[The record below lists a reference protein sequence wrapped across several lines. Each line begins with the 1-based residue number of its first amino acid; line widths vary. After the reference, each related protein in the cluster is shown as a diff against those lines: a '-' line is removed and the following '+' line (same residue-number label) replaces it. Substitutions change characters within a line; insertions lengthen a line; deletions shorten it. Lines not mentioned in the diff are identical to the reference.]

1 MSQTDHLQSQLK
13 RLSLHTMADI
23 FHEEAL
29 KASKTDMTYT
39 AFLARLVDE
48 ELAAKIDRSVNARI
62 QRARLPMLRT
72 LEAFDFSFQPSL
84 PAARVRELAELGFLD
99 RAENV
104 LFVGQPGVG
113 KTHLALA
120 FALRVCQARKRVL
133 FFQAMDL
140 LDDLLAAE
148 ISRDL
153 QKRIETLGRLD
164 LLVVDELGYL
174 PMDSRRASLFFQ
186 LVNHL
191 YTRASIVLTTNMP
204 FDAWGTV
211 FGDNVIAA
219 AILDRLLHYSHVFS
233 ITGPSYR
240 MKGKLTQPLDGHTEL
255 VHDAANPL
263 PQGVGQFSD
272 GNLGQV

>member
-1 MSQTDHLQSQLK
+1 MSESEHLRTQLK

-23 FHEEAL
+23 FPEEAV

-39 AFLARLVDE
+39 AFLAHLADE

-62 QRARLPMLRT
+62 HKARLPMLRT
-72 LEAFDFSFQPSL
+72 LEAFDFAFQPSL
-84 PAARVRELAELGFLD
+84 SPARVRELAELSFLE

-120 FALRVCQARKRVL
+120 LALRVCQARKRVL

-148 ISRDL
+148 ISHEL
-153 QKRIETLGRLD
+153 NKRIETLGRLH

-174 PMDSRRASLFFQ
+174 PMDSRKANLFFQ

-191 YTRASIVLTTNMP
+191 YTRASIALTTNVP
-204 FDAWGTV
+204 FDAWGKV

-219 AILDRLLHYSHVFS
+219 AILDRLLHHSHTFL

-240 MKGKLTQPLDGHTEL
+240 MKGKLAQRLDDQTE
-255 VHDAANPL
+255 VAHD
-263 PQGVGQFSD
+263 VS
-272 GNLGQV
+272 

>member
-1 MSQTDHLQSQLK
+1 MSETEHLRTQLK
-13 RLSLHTMADI
+13 RLSLHTMAEL

-29 KASKTDMTYT
+29 KASKTEMTYT

-48 ELAAKIDRSVNARI
+48 ELSAKIDRSVNARI
-62 QRARLPMLRT
+62 HRARLPMLRT
-72 LEAFDFSFQPSL
+72 LETFDFSFQPSL
-84 PAARVRELAELGFLD
+84 SAARVRELAELGFLD

-113 KTHLALA
+113 KTHLAIAL
-120 FALRVCQARKRVL
+120 ALRVCQARKRVL

-148 ISRDL
+148 LSHDL
-153 QKRIETLGRLD
+153 HNRIETLGRLD

-174 PMDSRRASLFFQ
+174 PMDSRRANLFFQ

-191 YTRASIVLTTNMP
+191 YTRASIVLTTNVP
-204 FDAWGTV
+204 FDGWGKV
-211 FGDNVIAA
+211 FGDNIIAA
-219 AILDRLLHYSHVFS
+219 AILDRLLHHSHVFS

-240 MKGKLTQPLDGHTEL
+240 MKGKLTVPLDEEREL
-255 VHDAANPL
+255 AHHV
-263 PQGVGQFSD
+263 S
-272 GNLGQV
+272 

>member
-1 MSQTDHLQSQLK
+1 MSETEHLRTQLK
-13 RLSLHTMADI
+13 RLSLHTMADV
-23 FHEEAL
+23 FREEAV

-62 QRARLPMLRT
+62 HRARLPMLRT
-72 LEAFDFSFQPSL
+72 LEEFDFSFQPSL
-84 PAARVRELAELGFLD
+84 SAARVRELAELGFLD
-99 RAENV
+99 RAENI
-104 LFVGQPGVG
+104 LFVGHPGVG

-120 FALRVCQARKRVL
+120 LALRVCQARKRAL

-148 ISRDL
+148 ISHDL
-153 QKRIETLGRLD
+153 HKRIETLGRLD

-174 PMDSRRASLFFQ
+174 PMDSRRANLFFQ

-191 YTRASIVLTTNMP
+191 YTRSSVVLTTNVP
-204 FDAWGTV
+204 FDAWGKV

-219 AILDRLLHYSHVFS
+219 AILDRLLHHSHVFS
-233 ITGPSYR
+233 ITGHSYR
-240 MKGKLTQPLDGHTEL
+240 MKGKLTRQLDAETEP
-255 VHDAANPL
+255 VHD
-263 PQGVGQFSD
+263 VS
-272 GNLGQV
+272 